1 MMRITTHGDHLI
13 QLTRFIAFNC
23 YFVRED
29 DGLTLI
35 DTNFGGTG
43 KAILEAAN
51 EQGASIRRI
60 LLTHDHGDHVG
71 SLDELHQLIPNAEV
85 MISERD
91 ARFMRGDMSLDP
103 DEPQSKLRGSYK
115 VCKTQPTRLLNAGD
129 VVGSLEVIASPGHT
143 PGHIAFLDR
152 RDRTLIAGDAY
163 TTQAGTSTAGTLRL
177 LFPLMAMAYWD
188 KPTMIRSAEALAALQ
203 PSRLAVGHGPVLEN
217 PVPEMRKAIAEGHRL
232 VDGKVK

>member
-1 MMRITTHGDHLI
+1 MRVTKHGSYLT
-13 QLTRFIAFNC
+13 QLTRLFAFSC

-35 DTNFGGTG
+35 DTNLSGTA
-43 KAILEAAN
+43 KPILEAAK
-51 EQGASIRRI
+51 EQGAPIRRI

-71 SLDELHQLIPNAEV
+71 SLDELHELIPDADV
-85 MISERD
+85 MISARD
-91 ARFMRGDMSLDP
+91 ARFLRGDMSLDP
-103 DEPQSKLRGSYK
+103 DEPQSKLRGSYQ
-115 VCKTQPTRLLNAGD
+115 VCKTKPTRLLNAGD

-143 PGHIAFLDR
+143 PGHIAFLDC

-163 TTQAGTSTAGTLRL
+163 TTQAGISTAGTLRV
-177 LFPLMAMAYWD
+177 LFPFTAMAYWD

-217 PVPEMRKAIAEGHRL
+217 PVPEMQKAIAEAHRL
-232 VDGKVK
+232 VDGK